1 MGQKMKKYRVG
12 DQLYSWL
19 AFIDVEYLD
28 DDLCEE
34 LTRYDIN
41 RNPDQKMVIEK
52 TIVPEFMK
60 LNEISKSSMKSA
72 LAEGLAC
79 SDQEIEYAFSRV
91 GMPFSEDV
99 RDKRNFLIEIWK
111 SVFNSPVCP
120 VPRPPSE

>member
-1 MGQKMKKYRVG
+1 MKKSRIG

-34 LTRYDIN
+34 LAHYDIN
-41 RNPDQKMVIEK
+41 RSPDQKTVIEK
-52 TIVPEFMK
+52 AIVPEFTK
-60 LNEISKSSMKSA
+60 LNETSKASMKSA

-91 GMPFSEDV
+91 GTPFSEDV
-99 RDKRNFLIEIWK
+99 REKRNFLSEIWK
-111 SVFNSPVCP
+111 SVFDAP
-120 VPRPPSE
+120 VPRTPSE